1 MVLMTKTVVVT
12 GGGAGI
18 GREIALAFAADG
30 WHVHICGRRIDALE
44 AVAAEADNITYSKC
58 DITDPEQVR
67 AMFED
72 AQVAT
77 GTIDVAVLNA
87 GLPGTPAEF
96 GETDIEDFRAVI
108 DTNVVG
114 SYLCAREAFARM
126 KAGRKGKTD
135 QAGGRILVNCSI
147 AAQVPRAHTA
157 AYATSKSALAGMTHV
172 LALDGREYGIT
183 ATRIDIG
190 NAQTDLLGTFTGS
203 EPMFD
208 AKQAAETFLY
218 AANLPASAVIDQLT
232 ITAAGMPFLGRG

>member
-1 MVLMTKTVVVT
+1 MTKTVVVT

-18 GREIALAFAADG
+18 GREIALTFAADG
-30 WHVHICGRRIDALE
+30 WHVHICGRRVDALE
-44 AVAAEADNITYSKC
+44 AVATEADNITYSRC

-67 AMFED
+67 AMFDE
-72 AQVAT
+72 AQAAT

-96 GETDIEDFRAVI
+96 GETNIEDFRAVI

-114 SYLCAREAFARM
+114 SFLCAREAFARM
-126 KAGRKGKTD
+126 KTGRE
-135 QAGGRILVNCSI
+135 GGRILVNCSI

-218 AANLPASAVIDQLT
+218 AANLPSNAVIDQLT

>member
-1 MVLMTKTVVVT
+1 MSKTVVVT

-18 GREIALAFAADG
+18 GREIALTFAADG

-44 AVAAEADNITYSKC
+44 TVAAEADNITYSRC

-67 AMFED
+67 AMFEN

-96 GETDIEDFRAVI
+96 GETDIEDFRTVI

-114 SYLCAREAFARM
+114 SFLCAREAFSRM
-126 KAGRKGKTD
+126 KARRE
-135 QAGGRILVNCSI
+135 GRILVNCSI

-157 AYATSKSALAGMTHV
+157 AYATSKSALAGMTRV

-208 AKQAAETFLY
+208 AKLAAETFLY
-218 AANLPASAVIDQLT
+218 AANLPAGAVIDQLT

>member
-1 MVLMTKTVVVT
+1 
-12 GGGAGI
+12 
-18 GREIALAFAADG
+18 
-30 WHVHICGRRIDALE
+30 
-44 AVAAEADNITYSKC
+44 
-58 DITDPEQVR
+58 
-67 AMFED
+67 MFEN

-114 SYLCAREAFARM
+114 SYLCAREAFSRM
-126 KAGRKGKTD
+126 KAGCERKTG

-218 AANLPASAVIDQLT
+218 AANLPAGAVIDQLT